1 MGLSEKVRGLP
12 SSLVLDACF
21 SWLLVPRDIPIS
33 KSTDAK
39 SLVTV
44 LCTVTVKL
52 VEDRTWTMLGTP
64 EYVAPEIIRSLGTAN
79 SR

>member
-1 MGLSEKVRGLP
+1 MHAFRGFLFRVTFRFP
-12 SSLVLDACF
+12 SPLTPNHVSLCCALA
-21 SWLLVPRDIPIS
+21 
-33 KSTDAK
+33 
-39 SLVTV
+39 
-44 LCTVTVKL
+44 VTVKL